1 MIKRPLVWMLGGYI
15 AGMLL
20 AWYHCRGAVVILFM
34 IAAFFLIYLLF
45 FKLPKKLVN
54 RYDSFLWFL
63 PGLLMLGFLAMAGRM
78 EEPELSRVFP
88 QKAAC
93 RLTGTITKVVQK
105 QWGRAVF
112 TANNTVYLPEQ
123 KPYLCENI
131 MISCSDEKN
140 YRIGNEITVYG
151 DIVKFSEPTN
161 PGEFNEKLYYQIE
174 NVNYKVKAEEIDITN
189 HNYSIFR
196 DFLYQIKQKLIHVYE
211 TLLSEK
217 EAGAIIAMLLGE
229 SYYLD
234 EEIDTLYQQN
244 GISHILCISGLHV
257 SLLGMAV
264 YKLLKRLK
272 IPFTVSITLSILF
285 LYSYGVLTNF
295 SVSTKRAVMMMVV
308 MLLSGIFGKTYDM
321 LSAISLSAFLIL
333 LVNPMQLFHVG
344 FLLSFGAVFG
354 IAVFLPCFQLL
365 LPTENPILTGLL
377 VSLSV
382 QASTLPILLFF
393 FYQIPRYSVVINMII
408 LPLSSLLL
416 LTALAAGILGCISLP
431 LGIFCVGAANY
442 ILKFYEWVCRIG
454 AGLPGN
460 MWTVGRPD
468 SIRILLYVLLLLF
481 FVVSVYRRKH
491 KHVLL
496 ILPVAFLI
504 LVFPQR
510 NAGLEITLLDVGQG
524 EAIFMETETGT
535 TYLVDGGSTD
545 VKKVGKYRMEP
556 YLLYQGVDRIAYAF
570 LSHMDSDHKNG
581 LMELMK
587 EDKIKID
594 HLILTQVQE
603 DKDAYEELEALA
615 AEKGTLIQY
624 IKAGNQLQDGNLR
637 ITCLHPS
644 ADYQP
649 RSSNSTSMVLSITYG
664 EFDLL
669 LTGDLEKDGEECVL
683 TYLQRQDTSNTPL
696 PPAAVDYDILK
707 VAHHGSKSVTQ
718 DSFLDVISPE
728 VALISCG
735 KDNRYG
741 HPHEEVLERLEKA
754 GCKIKITCESGAIM
768 ITTDGNQ
775 MKLRGYCD

>member
-1 MIKRPLVWMLGGYI
+1 MIKRPLVWVLGGYI
-15 AGMLL
+15 TGMLL
-20 AWYHCRGAVVILFM
+20 AWYHCRSAVIILFM
-34 IAAFFLIYLLF
+34 AAAFFLIYLLF
-45 FKLPKKLVN
+45 FKLQKKLVN

-63 PGLLMLGFLAMAGRM
+63 PVLLLLGFVAMAGRM
-78 EEPELSRVFP
+78 EEPELSQVFP

-123 KPYLCENI
+123 KPYLCENV

-174 NVNYKVKAEEIDITN
+174 NVNYKVKAEKIYITN

-333 LVNPMQLFHVG
+333 LENPMQLFHVG

-354 IAVFLPCFQLL
+354 IAVFLPCFQFL

-416 LTALAAGILGCISLP
+416 LTALVAGILGCISLP

-454 AGLPGN
+454 AGLPGS

-468 SIRILLYVLLLLF
+468 SIRILLYALLLLF
-481 FVVSVYRRKH
+481 FVVSVYRRKQ

-496 ILPVAFLI
+496 ILPVAFWI

-524 EAIFMETETGT
+524 EAIFMKTETGT

-545 VKKVGKYRMEP
+545 VKKVGTYRMEP
-556 YLLYQGVDRIAYAF
+556 YLLYQGVDHIAYAF

-624 IKAGNQLQDGNLR
+624 IKAGDRMQDGELR

-718 DSFLDVISPE
+718 DSFLKVISPK

-735 KDNRYG
+735 KDNKR
-741 HPHEEVLERLEKA
+741 VTRLIQFRFP
-754 GCKIKITCESGAIM
+754 CSS
-768 ITTDGNQ
+768 
-775 MKLRGYCD
+775 L